1 MNLKKQLVSEISA
14 NLLIPIVISLLLGF
28 NSAQTILLI
37 IGSILIDIDHL
48 FYYFFSKHPKN
59 IKSALQFFKQEF
71 KNHNPHF
78 YIFHNFEVLFIL
90 LTLSYLF
97 GGLMFY
103 LFLGFLVN
111 FIIDIFTYL
120 YFYKSTSPWL
130 RYFSLTLSSLV

>member
-1 MNLKKQLVSEISA
+1 MHLKKQLGLEIFV
-14 NLLIPIVISLLLGF
+14 NVLTPIFISIMLDLD
-28 NSAQTILLI
+28 ATQAILLI
-37 IGSILIDIDHL
+37 TGSILIDIDHL

-59 IKSALQFFKQEF
+59 IKSAVKFFKQEF

-90 LTLSYLF
+90 LALSYLV
-97 GGLMFY
+97 GGMLFY

-130 RYFSLTLSSLV
+130 RYFSLTLQAFV